1 MPDICD
7 RADADIAFFDNLR
20 LRELQ
25 QPTPPS
31 AVLCQG
37 CGHKIDPRRREAL
50 PGVQT
55 CADCQ
60 NLAEDREKNIRRMF
74 ARDLSNSARR

>member
-7 RADADIAFFDNLR
+7 RADAEIAFFDNLR

-25 QPTPPS
+25 HPTQPS

-37 CGHKIDPRRREAL
+37 AT
-50 PGVQT
+50 GV
-55 CADCQ
+55 
-60 NLAEDREKNIRRMF
+60 
-74 ARDLSNSARR
+74 

>member
-7 RADADIAFFDNLR
+7 RADAEIAFFDNLR

-25 QPTPPS
+25 HPTQPS
-31 AVLCQG
+31 AVF
-37 CGHKIDPRRREAL
+37 KIDPRRREAL

-60 NLAEDREKNIRRMF
+60 NLAEDREKNTRRMF
-74 ARDLSNSARR
+74 ARDLSNLARQ